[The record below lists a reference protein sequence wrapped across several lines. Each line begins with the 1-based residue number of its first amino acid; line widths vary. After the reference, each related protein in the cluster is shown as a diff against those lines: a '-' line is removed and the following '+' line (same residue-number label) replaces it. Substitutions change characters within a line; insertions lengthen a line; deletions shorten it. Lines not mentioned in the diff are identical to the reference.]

1 MENHLEEILK
11 SALYRTEC
19 PDTMIL
25 VDYDMGLLDHEE
37 NQQIQQHLT
46 ICPHCQA
53 ELTRI
58 TTFAPSE
65 VIQADPS
72 WQDLVGA
79 KWRKLKET
87 GQLIIQV
94 IDETLTLPSLTPA
107 IAVKGDEPQNQNTLR
122 QIVLTPEDTDD
133 LDVEVLIELTPNIQ
147 NTCTLT
153 VRVQDPEQ
161 WPDLAGTQVVA
172 EAEDWQRSELT
183 DDNGEAV
190 LRELPQAYLGSL
202 TISIQP

>member
-1 MENHLEEILK
+1 MDNHLEKILK
-11 SALYRTEC
+11 SALYRTDC
-19 PDTMIL
+19 PDTMVL
-25 VDYDMGLLDHEE
+25 VDYDMGWLDQEE
-37 NQQIQQHLT
+37 SQPVQQHLT
-46 ICPHCQA
+46 TCPHCQA
-53 ELTRI
+53 ELKRI
-58 TTFAPSE
+58 TAFALSE
-65 VIQADPS
+65 VTQADPS
-72 WQDLVGA
+72 WQNLVGA

-94 IDETLTLPSLTPA
+94 IDEALTPPSLTPA
-107 IAVKGDEPQNQNTLR
+107 IAVKGDEPQNHTALR
-122 QIVLTPEDTDD
+122 QIVLTPEDTED
-133 LDVEVLIELTPNIQ
+133 LDVEVLIELTPNMQ

-172 EAEDWQRSELT
+172 QAEDWQRSELT
-183 DDNGEAV
+183 DDNGEAI